1 MNALELL
8 CPAGDMDCLRAALR
22 FGADAVYVGGPRLQ
36 LRAVSAGFSMDEL
49 AQAARETHAL
59 GRRLYVTV
67 NAFPANDELEALG
80 DYAQGLFALGV
91 DAAIVADLGAV
102 AVMRRAAPKLPIH
115 ISTQANCLNWAAATA
130 WYELGASRVVLG
142 REMTLEQIAQLRAHT
157 PAALELEAFVHGAM
171 CMAWSGRCMISAYLT
186 GRSANRGD
194 CTQSCRW
201 RYRLVE
207 EKRPG
212 EFFPVEEDERGTTIL
227 SSHDLN
233 CLDFLDRI
241 AAAGITSFK
250 IEGRMK
256 SPYYVATVANAYR
269 QRLDGLANG
278 PASPETLALLQ
289 RELHAVSHR
298 AYASGFYFGEM
309 KRHAPDD
316 GVYRQDC
323 VFVGTV
329 MRRLDGGRVRVQL
342 RNPIRRG
349 DVLEALSPGSLG
361 RALTVESL
369 AAPDGEP
376 LEMVVEP
383 MTLFDMDAPPELK
396 PGDLLRRRVKSA
408 ADRFCRPAAVHNSI
422 P

>member
-1 MNALELL
+1 MTSLELL

-36 LRAVSAGFSMDEL
+36 LRAANAGFTMDEL
-49 AQAARETHAL
+49 SHAVKETHAL

-67 NAFPANDELEALG
+67 NAFPTNDELEALG

-102 AVMRRAAPKLPIH
+102 AAMRKAAPHLPIH

-130 WYELGASRVVLG
+130 WYELGASRVVLA
-142 REMTLEQIAQLRAHT
+142 REMTLEQIGQLRAHT

-186 GRSANRGD
+186 GRSANRGG

-201 RYRLVE
+201 RYHLVE

-212 EFFPVEEDERGTTIL
+212 EFFPVEEDDRGTTIL

-233 CLDFLDRI
+233 CLDFLDQI
-241 AAAGITSFK
+241 AAAGVTSFK

-256 SPYYVATVANAYR
+256 SPYYVATVTNAYR
-269 QRLDGLANG
+269 LRLDGLASG
-278 PASPETLALLQ
+278 PASPEFLALLQ
-289 RELHAVSHR
+289 RELDAVSHR
-298 AYASGFYFGEM
+298 TYASGFYLGEM
-309 KRHAPDD
+309 RRHVPDD

-323 VFVGTV
+323 VFSGVV
-329 MRRLDGGRVRVQL
+329 KERLDGGRVRVQL

-349 DVLEALSPGSLG
+349 DVLEVLSPGSLG
-361 RALTVESL
+361 RTLVAEGLTS
-369 AAPDGEP
+369 PDGKA
-376 LEMVVEP
+376 LAQVVEP
-383 MTLFDMDAPPELK
+383 MVLFDMDAPPELAG
-396 PGDLLRRRVKSA
+396 GDMLRKRL
-408 ADRFCRPAAVHNSI
+408 
-422 P
+422 

>member
-1 MNALELL
+1 MTPLELL
-8 CPAGDMDCLRAALR
+8 CPAGDMECLRAALR
-22 FGADAVYVGGPRLQ
+22 FGADAVYVGGPQLQ
-36 LRAVSAGFSMDEL
+36 LRAANAGFSMDAL
-49 AQAARETHAL
+49 AQAVKETHAL

-67 NAFPANDELEALG
+67 NAFPTNDELEALG

-102 AVMRRAAPKLPIH
+102 AVMRKAAPNLPIH

-130 WYELGASRVVLG
+130 WYELGASRVVLA
-142 REMTLEQIAQLRAHT
+142 REMTLEQIGQLRAHT

-186 GRSANRGD
+186 GRSANRGG

-201 RYRLVE
+201 RYHLVE

-212 EFFPVEEDERGTTIL
+212 EFFPVEEDDRGTTIL

-233 CLDFLDRI
+233 CLDFLDQI
-241 AAAGITSFK
+241 AAAGVTSFK

-256 SPYYVATVANAYR
+256 SPYYVATVTNAYR

-278 PASPETLALLQ
+278 PASSEFLALLQ
-289 RELHAVSHR
+289 RELDAVSHR
-298 AYASGFYFGEM
+298 TYASGFYFGQM
-309 KRHAPDD
+309 RRHAPDD

-323 VFVGTV
+323 VFAGVV
-329 MRRLDGGRVRVQL
+329 MERLDSGRVRIQL

-349 DVLEALSPGSLG
+349 DVLEVLSPGSLG
-361 RALTVESL
+361 RTLLAEGLTT
-369 AAPDGEP
+369 PDGRA
-376 LEMVVEP
+376 LAQVVEP
-383 MTLFDMDAPPELK
+383 MVLFDMDAPPELAA
-396 PGDLLRRRVKSA
+396 GDMLRKRL
-408 ADRFCRPAAVHNSI
+408 
-422 P
+422 